1 MGPAKSDAQ
10 RLQHGPR
17 SERTN
22 HAANVEGKP
31 QRRDL
36 QKTARAAI
44 FFTFSFSEK
53 GWNLALFGN
62 TSDTEHPFR
71 NRKWLT
77 YIRNDRIARQS

>member
-1 MGPAKSDAQ
+1 MGPSKSDAQ

-36 QKTARAAI
+36 QKQHELL
-44 FFTFSFSEK
+44 FFLISFIRK
-53 GWNLALFGN
+53 GLNLALFGN
-62 TSDTEHPFR
+62 RSDTEPP
-71 NRKWLT
+71 
-77 YIRNDRIARQS
+77 IP